1 MTVARITQRSITDTA
16 LRGLQGNLSR
26 LQELQ
31 QQLSSGRRIGGPS
44 DDPSGAASAM
54 TFRSQ
59 RAQGEQHLRNID
71 HATGRLTATD
81 DALTNLSDRLR
92 GVRELMIQSRSGAI
106 NSDARSTLASQI
118 SSIRSEVVDIYN
130 TRYLDRPVFGGT
142 TPGVN
147 AVDPATGAYLGD
159 DATIETRISRDA
171 LVRTDVK
178 GTDVAAD
185 VLPELLT
192 RIAANTGSGSL
203 TPADFDELDAVMS
216 KVLQNLGDV
225 GARAARVET
234 TKAAVDSSRL
244 DLTSRISVNE
254 DVDLPETI
262 MNLQAQQVA
271 YQAALGAAAKIQQTS
286 LVDFLR

>member
-142 TPGVN
+142 TAAP
-147 AVDPATGAYLGD
+147 
-159 DATIETRISRDA
+159 DAFTAAGSS
-171 LVRTDVK
+171 
-178 GTDVAAD
+178 GTLWA
-185 VLPELLT
+185 
-192 RIAANTGSGSL
+192 S
-203 TPADFDELDAVMS
+203 
-216 KVLQNLGDV
+216 
-225 GARAARVET
+225 T
-234 TKAAVDSSRL
+234 T
-244 DLTSRISVNE
+244 
-254 DVDLPETI
+254 
-262 MNLQAQQVA
+262 
-271 YQAALGAAAKIQQTS
+271 AAAS
-286 LVDFLR
+286 FLRTITQRT